1 MSNVFSNTSFAV
13 LGVMDCH
20 DGANGD
26 FYVGSTVF
34 VQRKPESDYG
44 NLTILSY
51 SRDLYNLTE
60 NDFNIQARFEANVC
74 PQIMTDLLDTS
85 VGSPV
90 LTNSNISVNSYIYD
104 GTLIT

>member
-13 LGVMDCH
+13 LGVMDVH
-20 DGANGD
+20 DAANSD

-34 VQRKPESDYG
+34 VQRKPESDFG
-44 NLTILSY
+44 KLAILSY
-51 SRDLYNLTE
+51 SRDLYNFTL

-74 PQIMTDLLDTS
+74 PQIMSDLLDTS
-85 VGSPV
+85 VGNPV
-90 LTNSNISVNSYIYD
+90 LTNSNISVNSYTYD

>member
-20 DGANGD
+20 DAANGD
-26 FYVGSTVF
+26 FFFFFTVF

-44 NLTILSY
+44 NLAILSY
-51 SRDLYNLTE
+51 SRDLFNLSE

-74 PQIMTDLLDTS
+74 PQIMSDLLDTS
-85 VGSPV
+85 VGNPV
-90 LTNSNISVNSYIYD
+90 LTNSNISVNSYTYD